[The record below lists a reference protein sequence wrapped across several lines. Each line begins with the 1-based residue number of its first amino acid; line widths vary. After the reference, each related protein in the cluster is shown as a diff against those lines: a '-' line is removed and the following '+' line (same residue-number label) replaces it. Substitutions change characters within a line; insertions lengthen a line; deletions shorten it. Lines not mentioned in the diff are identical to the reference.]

1 MTLVS
6 FRIYND
12 GTYKNKCVLSKI
24 QLKDVPNQKVSG
36 NSNPLATMNIDKGT
50 LANNSSLTTG
60 SYIREFATG
69 ATYTL
74 KKKRRA
80 LVYQNDNAAKGAS
93 YRFSILLCR

>member
-1 MTLVS
+1 M
-6 FRIYND
+6 
-12 GTYKNKCVLSKI
+12 LSKI

-74 KKKRRA
+74 KKKGDSG
-80 LVYQNDNAAKGAS
+80 YQTIMQLKGLHTDSAS
-93 YRFSILLCR
+93 WLCR